1 MSLKKWPVILSLL
14 LLFSGCQASESPS
27 SPISIP
33 PESSSS
39 PPSSE
44 PENPPAEPEGIE
56 LENGVYIIDGV
67 PCWSRSYK
75 QPLLEPAPSEESEE
89 SKQYEAAHRRWLGR
103 GGKPYQY
110 SILQHSFF
118 PPNEIDQMTP
128 EDAEKLSYGIHDG
141 GGTSPLDELPPETQE
156 KLLDLGLD
164 QDARIYFLCS
174 DLPTEY
180 LLNLEGSEKEAFRE
194 LFIPIT
200 ETNQKMEEAGMTHP
214 RRTMTNTEAT
224 LRLVLSQ
231 PSDEDFRRQAKEKG
245 IPHWMQDE
253 LLRRGNLR
261 SEILSMTEDE
271 QEAALT
277 PALNNYLYYNINNAP
292 KETWWMTEAGYGFLQ
307 MRCNQKATS
316 ADEVSRLEFLGYTNY
331 DRVTLSDEEW
341 EFLFPLELLPDKL
354 NEYGF
359 SDEEIARNEI
369 RLKYL
374 VREALE
380 IKKSIS

>member
-1 MSLKKWPVILSLL
+1 
-14 LLFSGCQASESPS
+14 
-27 SPISIP
+27 
-33 PESSSS
+33 
-39 PPSSE
+39 
-44 PENPPAEPEGIE
+44 
-56 LENGVYIIDGV
+56 
-67 PCWSRSYK
+67 
-75 QPLLEPAPSEESEE
+75 
-89 SKQYEAAHRRWLGR
+89 
-103 GGKPYQY
+103 
-110 SILQHSFF
+110 
-118 PPNEIDQMTP
+118 
-128 EDAEKLSYGIHDG
+128 
-141 GGTSPLDELPPETQE
+141 
-156 KLLDLGLD
+156 
-164 QDARIYFLCS
+164 
-174 DLPTEY
+174 
-180 LLNLEGSEKEAFRE
+180 
-194 LFIPIT
+194 
-200 ETNQKMEEAGMTHP
+200 MTHP
-214 RRTMTNTEAT
+214 RRTMTNTEET